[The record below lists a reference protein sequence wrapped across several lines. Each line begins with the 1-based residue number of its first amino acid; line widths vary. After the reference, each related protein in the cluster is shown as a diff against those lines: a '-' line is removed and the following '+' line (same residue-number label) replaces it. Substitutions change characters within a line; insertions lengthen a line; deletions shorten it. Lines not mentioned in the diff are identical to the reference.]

1 MLSANA
7 LLRPNQL
14 AERLD
19 LWALRREKVLALLDV
34 RASRSARQL
43 ARTCRVLAR
52 SSYESSVTAEAWEAE
67 WRRVREEVAFVLVHA
82 RPAVMSEPL
91 EEGRP
96 RSTSLVTPTIIRH
109 TVLPVQQKVA

>member
-1 MLSANA
+1 MSLANA
-7 LLRPNQL
+7 LLRPEQL

-34 RASRSARQL
+34 RSSRSARQL

-67 WRRVREEVAFVLVHA
+67 WLRVREEAAVVLSRA
-82 RPAVMSEPL
+82 RPPVMSEPL
-91 EEGRP
+91 EESGP
-96 RSTSLVTPTIIRH
+96 RSTTGVVPTIIRH
-109 TVLPVQQKVA
+109 AVWSAQQKVA